1 VTISVKEDRANVHL
15 ENHVAGP
22 TGSGGRDVRHL
33 AQNLQAH
40 ISHVS
45 KKKGRIQYPQEIEP
59 PIGEHQGLAVWPV
72 KKVLRWHALASS
84 VRVSALEG
92 MLRLYGP

>member
-1 VTISVKEDRANVHL
+1 VPAGDRA
-15 ENHVAGP
+15 A
-22 TGSGGRDVRHL
+22 
-33 AQNLQAH
+33 A
-40 ISHVS
+40 
-45 KKKGRIQYPQEIEP
+45 

>member
-1 VTISVKEDRANVHL
+1 M
-15 ENHVAGP
+15 
-22 TGSGGRDVRHL
+22 GSGGMELYGV
-33 AQNLQAH
+33 AQNLPAGTRCL
-40 ISHVS
+40 S
-45 KKKGRIQYPQEIEP
+45 KKKGRIREDTVPAGDRAAA